1 MGGFAD
7 AHDRTPAKECS
18 MTLMLASVTGPAE
31 AELVLEAGADIID
44 LKDPSAGALGAV
56 SREIVR
62 ETVARVAARR
72 PTSAVTGDLP
82 MLPDR
87 VRDAAD
93 TMASCGVDY
102 VKVGLFP
109 SERAREVI
117 AALTET
123 ARRTKIVGVLFADL
137 DPDFD
142 LIDACADA
150 GVAGAM
156 LDTARKGSGRL
167 IEHLDLLSLEKFIAR
182 CHARGLL
189 AGLAGSLEAPDV
201 PRLLPLAPDLLGFR
215 SALCRAGNRNGELDP
230 QAIALIRG
238 MIPAQNARGA
248 TDNIDWRLRAARGY
262 SVGHESQAKT
272 DRVFIRDF
280 VAKANIGA
288 YSHERGIEQRL
299 RFNVDA
305 DVRRPD
311 LKSGDMRE
319 VFSYDTIRDAITL
332 MLARGHVE
340 LVEKLAEDIAD
351 QVLRDARVLGVTI
364 RIEKLDIMPGAVG
377 VEIRRERP
385 QHSADVHQLFPGL
398 VETGKPG

>member
-1 MGGFAD
+1 M
-7 AHDRTPAKECS
+7 
-18 MTLMLASVTGPAE
+18 
-31 AELVLEAGADIID
+31 
-44 LKDPSAGALGAV
+44 
-56 SREIVR
+56 
-62 ETVARVAARR
+62 
-72 PTSAVTGDLP
+72 
-82 MLPDR
+82 
-87 VRDAAD
+87 
-93 TMASCGVDY
+93 
-102 VKVGLFP
+102 
-109 SERAREVI
+109 
-117 AALTET
+117 
-123 ARRTKIVGVLFADL
+123 
-137 DPDFD
+137 
-142 LIDACADA
+142 
-150 GVAGAM
+150 
-156 LDTARKGSGRL
+156 
-167 IEHLDLLSLEKFIAR
+167 LSLEKFIAR

-201 PRLLPLAPDLLGFR
+201 PRLLPLAPNLLGFR
-215 SALCRAGNRNGELDP
+215 SALCRAGDRKSELDP

-238 MIPAQNARGA
+238 MIPPQNTRGA